1 MAYHKT
7 PQKFRLDIIISM
19 DYSIAGVYYR
29 PCIRNLNLCIY
40 LPYSIDRFP
49 HYLYFPLHYAF
60 SHHVFLKHIIPSRKI
75 LETDM

>member
-29 PCIRNLNLCIY
+29 PCIRNLN
-40 LPYSIDRFP
+40 
-49 HYLYFPLHYAF
+49 
-60 SHHVFLKHIIPSRKI
+60 
-75 LETDM
+75 